1 MGLLTEIDGQNR
13 ILIAGKHE
21 MLAKAL
27 QYEID
32 QLKGVSAR
40 LDSLASEHPIS
51 EGALLSVAEHIL
63 RNAVVL
69 EVLLASKIGPG

>member
-1 MGLLTEIDGQNR
+1 LLAEIDGQNR
-13 ILIAGKHE
+13 ILIARKHE

-32 QLKGVSAR
+32 QLRGVSAR
-40 LDSLASEHPIS
+40 LDSLANEHPIS
-51 EGALLSVAEHIL
+51 EGAILSVSEHIL

-69 EVLLASKIGPG
+69 EVLLASRIRLG

>member
-63 RNAVVL
+63 RKAVLL
-69 EVLLASKIGPG
+69 EVLLASRIAPG

>member
-1 MGLLTEIDGQNR
+1 
-13 ILIAGKHE
+13 

-40 LDSLASEHPIS
+40 LDSLANEHPIS
-51 EGALLSVAEHIL
+51 ESALLSVSEHVL

-69 EVLLASKIGPG
+69 EVLLASRIRPG

>member
-1 MGLLTEIDGQNR
+1 MGLLTGMGGPNR
-13 ILIAGKHE
+13 ILVAGKHE

-27 QYEID
+27 QYEIE

-69 EVLLASKIGPG
+69 EVLLASRIRPG

>member
-21 MLAKAL
+21 MLAKGL
-27 QYEID
+27 QYEIE

>member
-1 MGLLTEIDGQNR
+1 MGLLAEKGAKTE
-13 ILIAGKHE
+13 ILIARKHE

-40 LDSLASEHPIS
+40 LGSLANKHPIS
-51 EGALLSVAEHIL
+51 ESALLSVSEHIL

-69 EVLLASKIGPG
+69 EVLLARRIRPG

>member
-1 MGLLTEIDGQNR
+1 
-13 ILIAGKHE
+13 

-27 QYEID
+27 QYEIE

-40 LDSLASEHPIS
+40 LDSLANEHPIS
-51 EGALLSVAEHIL
+51 EGALLSVSEHIL

-69 EVLLASKIGPG
+69 EVLLASRIRPG